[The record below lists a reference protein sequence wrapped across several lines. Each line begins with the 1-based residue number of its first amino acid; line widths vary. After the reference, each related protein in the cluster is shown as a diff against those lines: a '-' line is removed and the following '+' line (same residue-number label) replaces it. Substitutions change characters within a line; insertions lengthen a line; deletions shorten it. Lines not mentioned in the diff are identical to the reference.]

1 MLFRDSIPERRGEVD
16 LVPLDQVGQFVE
28 KGSSLR
34 RVQCPPGTVELEG
47 SPGGGHDLVD
57 IGLVALDLLHRAD
70 DLASRGR
77 RAAFSIVTQLHF
89 NEENFLEEQEEEQ
102 EEEGGRRRWE
112 ERGGVEG
119 RNREKEEREER

>member
-1 MLFRDSIPERRGEVD
+1 MLFRDSIPGRRGEVD

-89 NEENFLEEQEEEQ
+89 NEAHFLEEAQKGGGAGG
-102 EEEGGRRRWE
+102 GGR
-112 ERGGVEG
+112 
-119 RNREKEEREER
+119 KEDE